1 MIKVLL
7 VDDSNFIRIGIEK
20 LITSHPGIQVS
31 GTARNGLEA
40 LKFLEQNQVDV
51 VILDFFMPKMNGIE
65 TLEHI
70 MSTKPLPVIMI
81 TIANKEEHAEMY
93 FRALQLGAF
102 DIIPK
107 PTGLDSLYL
116 DKMKKELIQKIQIAS
131 ISQRKLKMLKNSI
144 EVKRISADF
153 KDSLAHKKSSNS
165 FVEVKNQVLEDLD
178 LTRDSKKLMEYK
190 PKFNVVIVGAS
201 TGGPPIVINLIKNI
215 TNIRNTALIIVQHMP
230 SGFTRLFAHRL
241 NDNSDFNIKE
251 AETGMEI
258 LPGHGYVA
266 AGDKHLAIK
275 LNNNSVFCE
284 LTEDPKIWGIRPSID
299 YTVYFFGQVFKDR
312 AFLTILT
319 GMGRDGADAVQL
331 IKKYGGHTYAQD
343 PNEAMIDSMP
353 KQAINTGCVDYI
365 KPYHEISTI
374 INNQIIK

>member
-7 VDDSNFIRIGIEK
+7 VDDSNFIRIGIKK

-31 GTARNGLEA
+31 GTARNGIEA
-40 LKFLEQNQVDV
+40 LKYLEQNQVDV
-51 VILDFFMPKMNGIE
+51 VILDFFMPKMDGIE

-116 DKMKKELIQKIQIAS
+116 DKMKKDLIQKIQIAS
-131 ISQRKLKMLKNSI
+131 ISQRKLNMLKNSI
-144 EVKRISADF
+144 EMKRISTNFNDNF
-153 KDSLAHKKSSNS
+153 LHEKKKKN
-165 FVEVKNQVLEDLD
+165 FREEKNQSLIKLEISEDNNFL
-178 LTRDSKKLMEYK
+178 LKYR
-190 PKFNVVIVGAS
+190 PNFNLIIIGAS
-201 TGGPPIVINLIKNI
+201 TGGPPIVDNLIKELKN
-215 TNIRNTALIIVQHMP
+215 NNNSALIIIQHMP

-275 LNNNSVFCE
+275 LYNNSVFCE
-284 LTEDPKIWGIRPSID
+284 LTEDPKIWGIRPNID
-299 YTVYFFGQVFKDR
+299 YTTSFLAPLFKEHT
-312 AFLTILT
+312 LLIILT
-319 GMGRDGADAVQL
+319 GMGCDGAEATRL
-331 IKKYGGHTYAQD
+331 IKKYGGHSFAQD
-343 PNEAMIDSMP
+343 PEEALISGMP
-353 KQAINTGCVDYI
+353 TQAIKTGCIDYI
-365 KPYHEISTI
+365 KSYHEISAI
-374 INNQIIK
+374 INNQY